1 MKNNFDRIDIK
12 IEWMLLLF
20 GCLCGS
26 IVVIPTVLIDVIIDN
41 DILEVATFVVMYF
54 VMKILIQPY
63 LVEKSIEIE
72 EKWRNKEKDV

>member
-1 MKNNFDRIDIK
+1 MKNNFDRIDVK
-12 IEWMLLLF
+12 VEWILLLF
-20 GCLCGS
+20 WCLCIL
-26 IVVIPTVLIDVIIDN
+26 IVIVPTILVEKIFDN
-41 DILEVATFVVMYF
+41 DILEVITFIVMYF